1 MEACFA
7 QIPIRLF
14 YLVLI
19 PRIPNILYSGQ
30 HENAF
35 GRYLSASPYPGSAG
49 SNHAQRL
56 YMNIRFSG
64 ESDLGDEQMI
74 RMSATAPF
82 GSIRR
87 RAIGCI
93 VGALALALI
102 LIPAA
107 AAADAPTVF
116 VSNYTVTPAVL
127 MPGDEGTITVVLT
140 STASAAVGS
149 ALNVQ
154 VGTGGVNTSQNTP
167 SNAYIENVLL
177 NGEGIE
183 VLTGSYQDI
192 GELGPGQSIP
202 LTFRIR
208 APGAEGIYFPE
219 VWVGVRDAAG
229 VRYPIP
235 VNVNS
240 AYALIK
246 KPSIRVERTVPASVD
261 PGDSF
266 NVTLTLLNE
275 GRASASDVSV
285 KINASSH
292 AITPKTSENYYI
304 PVLEPGGTS
313 VLSMAFET
321 DTNAPL
327 GLEPVFVTIDYRNA
341 DLAAFRQV
349 ETIGIPIVGR
359 AEMGVAS
366 IRTDPTRIVAGDQ
379 VDLTIRIENTGTA
392 DAKSVRATIDD
403 LDLPGTKEAFLG
415 TIEPGNDGPAVF
427 SLQAGRAGEFPYTL
441 TIQYT
446 DDYGAHT
453 TKQALRMIVAEPNP
467 VPAIAVAAAVLI
479 IVVVAAFLWYR
490 RRKEE

>member
-1 MEACFA
+1 MV
-7 QIPIRLF
+7 R
-14 YLVLI
+14 V
-19 PRIPNILYSGQ
+19 
-30 HENAF
+30 
-35 GRYLSASPYPGSAG
+35 SAA
-49 SNHAQRL
+49 
-56 YMNIRFSG
+56 
-64 ESDLGDEQMI
+64 
-74 RMSATAPF
+74 APF
-82 GSIRR
+82 GDMGR

-93 VGALALALI
+93 AGALIVVLV
-102 LIPAA
+102 LIPAAA

-116 VSNYTVTPAVL
+116 ISNYTVTPAVL

-140 STASAAVGS
+140 STASAATGS
-149 ALNVQ
+149 ALNVEL
-154 VGTGGVNTSQNTP
+154 GTGGMNTSQNTP
-167 SNAYIENVLL
+167 TNAYIENVLL
-177 NGEGIE
+177 NGEGVE
-183 VLTGSYQDI
+183 VLSGSYQDI

-208 APGAEGIYFPE
+208 APGEEGIYFPE
-219 VWVGVRDAAG
+219 VWVSVRDAAG
-229 VRYPIP
+229 VKYPIP

-266 NVTLTLLNE
+266 NVTLTLLND

-285 KINASSH
+285 NINATSN
-292 AITPKTSENYYI
+292 AIAPKTSENYYI

-313 VLSMAFET
+313 VLPMTFET

-327 GLEPVFVTIDYRNA
+327 GLQPVLVTIDYRNA
-341 DLAAFRQV
+341 DLGTFRQI

-366 IRTDPTRIVAGDQ
+366 IRTEPTRIVAGNQ
-379 VDLTIRIENTGTA
+379 VDLTIRIENTGSA
-392 DAKSVRATIDD
+392 DAKSVRATIGD
-403 LDLPGTKEAFLG
+403 LGLTGSKEAFLG

-427 SLQAGRAGEFPYTL
+427 SLQASKAGEFPYTL

-453 TKQALRMIVAEPNP
+453 TTQSLRMIVAEPSP
-467 VPAIAVAAAVLI
+467 VPALAVAAAVII
-479 IVVVAAFLWYR
+479 IVVVAALLWYR